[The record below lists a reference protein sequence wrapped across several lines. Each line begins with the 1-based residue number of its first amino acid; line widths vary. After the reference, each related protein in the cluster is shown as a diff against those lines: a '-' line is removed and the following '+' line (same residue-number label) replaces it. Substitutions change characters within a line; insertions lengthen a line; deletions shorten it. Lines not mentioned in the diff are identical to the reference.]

1 MLQTLQEILRGFR
14 EILWGFPLIALL
26 TVSGGYFTLR
36 TGFFQLRLFRMCRN
50 TVGGLFA
57 RKEGRRALL
66 ASVSTAL
73 GGTVG
78 VGSITGVAYGIAVG
92 GAGSVFWM
100 WVSGLFGMALKYAE
114 VYLAVLHRK
123 RLPDGS
129 YTGGAPYGLADAG
142 FRRLGVLFALLCVF
156 ASFGVGNLA
165 QIGALA
171 EAAGALDVSAP
182 VCGAVC
188 AGLLA
193 FALFGGRK
201 RIGKLNTALVP
212 AASVLYLLAVLWIL
226 VCRLPVLPAA
236 FGRIFLEAF
245 GIRAAFG
252 GVTGSLL
259 SHALREG
266 FARGVFSNEA
276 GVGSS
281 PLAHA
286 SSGESDPQKQGEW
299 GAFEVF
305 ADTFLVS
312 TLTALALL
320 AAGGEEFRMASL
332 FGRLFGTGGIVL
344 FTVLASVFAFSSILS
359 WCYYSEV
366 CLAFLAIPHGET
378 VYRLLSVCAAFFGA
392 FVPLH
397 SLWAAA
403 DVLNALMILPNL
415 FLLFLQRKEVV
426 YISEKERL
434 SLCGIL
440 KNKKPSSAN

>member
-1 MLQTLQEILRGFR
+1 MLQTIQGLLRGFR

-36 TGFFQLRLFRMCRN
+36 TGFFQLRPLRLCKN
-50 TVGGLFA
+50 TIGGLFV
-57 RKEGRRALL
+57 RKEGKWELL

-100 WVSGLFGMALKYAE
+100 WISGLTGMALKYAE
-114 VYLAVLHRK
+114 VYLAVAHRK
-123 RLPDGS
+123 RLPDGK
-129 YTGGAPYGLADAG
+129 YVGGAPYGLADAG
-142 FRRLGVLFALLCVF
+142 FRRLGALFAFLCVF

-165 QIGALA
+165 QIGALS
-171 EAAGALDVSAP
+171 EAAGALGISAP
-182 VCGAVC
+182 VCAFAC

-193 FALFGGRK
+193 FVLFGGRK

-212 AASVLYLLAVLWIL
+212 AASALYILAVLWIIL
-226 VCRLPVLPAA
+226 CHLPSLPAA
-236 FGRIFLEAF
+236 FSRILREAF
-245 GIRAAFG
+245 GLRAAFG

-259 SHALREG
+259 SRALREG

-299 GAFEVF
+299 GAFEILV
-305 ADTFLVS
+305 DTFLVS
-312 TLTALALL
+312 TLTALAILCAGGEDFRIATLFGHVFGSGGMLLFALL
-320 AAGGEEFRMASL
+320 AA
-332 FGRLFGTGGIVL
+332 
-344 FTVLASVFAFSSILS
+344 VFAFSSILS
-359 WCYYSEV
+359 WCYYSDV
-366 CLAFLAIPHGET
+366 CLAFLALPHGET
-378 VYRLLSVCAAFFGA
+378 IYRLLSVCAAFFGA
-392 FVPLH
+392 FVPLGT
-397 SLWAAA
+397 LWAAA
-403 DVLNALMILPNL
+403 DILNALMILPNL

-426 YISEKERL
+426 YISKKERL
-434 SLCGIL
+434 SPCGIL

>member
-1 MLQTLQEILRGFR
+1 MLSMLQPLR
-14 EILWGFPLIALL
+14 ELLWGFPLIALL
-26 TVSGGYFTLR
+26 VVSGGYFTLR
-36 TGFFQLRLFRMCRN
+36 TGFFQLHPFRLCRN
-50 TVGGLFA
+50 TVGGLFK
-57 RKEGRRALL
+57 RKEGRWELL
-66 ASVSTAL
+66 ASVSTAI

-100 WVSGLFGMALKYAE
+100 WVSGLTGMALKYAE
-114 VYLAVLHRK
+114 VYLAVAHRK
-123 RLPDGS
+123 RLPDGTC
-129 YTGGAPYGLADAG
+129 TGGAPYGLTDAG
-142 FRRLGVLFALLCVF
+142 FRPLGVLFALLCVF

-171 EAAGALDVSAP
+171 EATGTLGISAP
-182 VCGAVC
+182 VCGLVC

-212 AASVLYLLAVLWIL
+212 AASALYLLAVLWIL
-226 VCRLPVLPAA
+226 LCRLPALPGA
-236 FGRIFLEAF
+236 FGRILREAF

-259 SHALREG
+259 SRALREG

-299 GAFEVF
+299 GAFEIL

-320 AAGGEEFRMASL
+320 VAGGEDFRIAPL
-332 FGRLFGTGGIVL
+332 FGRVFGTGGVLL
-344 FTVLASVFAFSSILS
+344 FTVLAAVFAFSSILS
-359 WCYYSEV
+359 WCYYSDV
-366 CLAFLAIPHGET
+366 CLAFLSIPHGET

-392 FVPLH
+392 FVPLR

-403 DVLNALMILPNL
+403 DILNALMILPNL

-426 YISEKERL
+426 YISKKERV
-434 SLCGIL
+434 STCGIL
-440 KNKKPSSAN
+440 KNKKSSSAN

>member
-1 MLQTLQEILRGFR
+1 MLSMLQPLR
-14 EILWGFPLIALL
+14 ELLWGFPLIALL
-26 TVSGGYFTLR
+26 VVSGGYFTLR
-36 TGFFQLRLFRMCRN
+36 TGFFQLHPLRLCRN
-50 TVGGLFA
+50 TLGNLF
-57 RKEGRRALL
+57 RQKEGRWDLL
-66 ASVSTAL
+66 ASVSTAI

-100 WVSGLFGMALKYAE
+100 WVSGLTGMALKYAE
-114 VYLAVLHRK
+114 VYLAVAHRK

-129 YTGGAPYGLADAG
+129 HTGGAPYGLADAG
-142 FRRLGVLFALLCVF
+142 FRPLGVLFALLCVF

-171 EAAGALDVSAP
+171 EATGVLGIP
-182 VCGAVC
+182 PTVCGLVC

-212 AASVLYLLAVLWIL
+212 AASALYLLALLWIL
-226 VCRLPVLPAA
+226 LCRLPALPEA
-236 FGRIFLEAF
+236 FGRILREAF
-245 GIRAAFG
+245 GLRAAFG

-259 SHALREG
+259 SRALREG

-299 GAFEVF
+299 GAFEIL

-320 AAGGEEFRMASL
+320 VAGSEDFRVAAL
-332 FGRLFGTGGIVL
+332 FQRVFGTGGLLL
-344 FTVLASVFAFSSILS
+344 FTVLAAIFAFSSILS
-359 WCYYSEV
+359 WCYYSDV

-378 VYRLLSVCAAFFGA
+378 VYRLLSVCMAFFGA
-392 FVPLH
+392 FVPLR

-403 DVLNALMILPNL
+403 DILNALMILPNL
-415 FLLFLQRKEVV
+415 FFLFLQRKEVV
-426 YISEKERL
+426 YISKCKGRAPK
-434 SLCGIL
+434 CGIL
-440 KNKKPSSAN
+440 KNKKSFSGS